1 MKLVIVESPTKQRT
15 INRYLGK
22 GYTTSSSLGH
32 IRDLSKKG
40 KSNLGIDVD
49 QDFEPDYIVLP
60 GKQKVVANLIKSAE
74 NAEEI
79 YLATDPDR
87 EGEAI
92 SWHLA
97 QVLNLDL
104 QKTKRLEFHEITPY
118 GIKHALENPK
128 TINLDLVASQE
139 TRRMLDRIIGFRLSN
154 LLRDKIQSQSAG
166 RVQSAV
172 LKLIVDRERGILA
185 FVPQKY
191 FQFYA
196 NMKYQKKTY
205 GAQLIAINGAEVDRF
220 DSKEQLE
227 EIASSLKKELI
238 VKEVESK
245 VKDYYAR
252 PPFTTS
258 SLQQE
263 AFSLFKFSPKK
274 TMSIAKELYE
284 GVDLKE
290 CQQGIITYIRTD
302 SIRIN
307 PAFINAVKKEI
318 GVQYGEDYIGKAY
331 VQKQKENM
339 QDAHEAIRPTNLEFT
354 PEKVKSCLTPD
365 QWKLYELIYLRT
377 MASMM
382 KPRVNLETKVI
393 FEQDD
398 KQFQLQGKTIQFEGF
413 SKAYRKFEKLS
424 EDKIQSFVVGQ
435 QYEVDNYEIKEKET
449 KPPFRYNSGSI
460 VRTMEELGIGRPSTY
475 VATLET
481 LQKRNYIQY
490 KAGTISPSDQ
500 GMLTTDK
507 LSQFFDHLVD
517 ATYTALM
524 EKQLDE
530 IENGKVDKINVL
542 QQFYQDFESKLAHAQ
557 LHMEKIKPERLDE
570 DCPVCGKKL
579 MIRKGKF
586 GDFVGCSGYPDCT
599 YIRSQTKE
607 IPDNAKTCPKCKQ
620 GKLIMRKGKYGNFLA
635 CNRYPDCDYVEK
647 FKNFTKKT

>member
-1 MKLVIVESPTKQRT
+1 
-15 INRYLGK
+15 
-22 GYTTSSSLGH
+22 
-32 IRDLSKKG
+32 
-40 KSNLGIDVD
+40 
-49 QDFEPDYIVLP
+49 
-60 GKQKVVANLIKSAE
+60 
-74 NAEEI
+74 
-79 YLATDPDR
+79 
-87 EGEAI
+87 
-92 SWHLA
+92 
-97 QVLNLDL
+97 
-104 QKTKRLEFHEITPY
+104 
-118 GIKHALENPK
+118 
-128 TINLDLVASQE
+128 
-139 TRRMLDRIIGFRLSN
+139 
-154 LLRDKIQSQSAG
+154 
-166 RVQSAV
+166 
-172 LKLIVDRERGILA
+172 
-185 FVPQKY
+185 
-191 FQFYA
+191 
-196 NMKYQKKTY
+196 
-205 GAQLIAINGAEVDRF
+205 
-220 DSKEQLE
+220 
-227 EIASSLKKELI
+227 
-238 VKEVESK
+238 
-245 VKDYYAR
+245 
-252 PPFTTS
+252 
-258 SLQQE
+258 
-263 AFSLFKFSPKK
+263 
-274 TMSIAKELYE
+274 
-284 GVDLKE
+284 
-290 CQQGIITYIRTD
+290 
-302 SIRIN
+302 
-307 PAFINAVKKEI
+307 
-318 GVQYGEDYIGKAY
+318 
-331 VQKQKENM
+331 
-339 QDAHEAIRPTNLEFT
+339 
-354 PEKVKSCLTPD
+354 
-365 QWKLYELIYLRT
+365 

-530 IENGKVDKINVL
+530 IENGKVDKLHVL

-557 LHMEKIKPERLDE
+557 LHMEKIKPETLDE